1 MSSCTDSVPLYYCTT
16 GIFRQESVVGC
27 VWMCEC
33 TDYQIIH
40 KKMTQKQKKKQ
51 RVREHDFAVGTIS
64 CSVSLSLYCMHVIL
78 TSLMVCYE
86 CKHNAKRQFQVEL

>member
-1 MSSCTDSVPLYYCTT
+1 MSSCTDSVPLCYCTT

-51 RVREHDFAVGTIS
+51 SERARFCCRNH
-64 CSVSLSLYCMHVIL
+64 
-78 TSLMVCYE
+78 LMFCQLVPLLHACDSH
-86 CKHNAKRQFQVEL
+86 KFDGLL